1 MSRIAKD
8 PVNIPES
15 VNLTTEGKTV
25 NFKGPKGEMS
35 LDMHE
40 SIDFSIEDNMF
51 QVKWSQDEER
61 AMAGTM
67 RALVNNY
74 VKGVSEGFEK
84 KVKLNGVGYRAK
96 VQGKKITFTLG
107 FSHPVEY
114 ELPETIA
121 AAQDSQTELT
131 ISSCNKQLL
140 GQVCAEIR
148 SFRPP
153 EPYKGKGI
161 FMMVNTLQERK
172 ERKQQQDN
180 I

>member
-8 PVNIPES
+8 PVNIPDG
-15 VNLTTEGKTV
+15 VTV
-25 NFKGPKGEMS
+25 ASENNTINFKGPKGELS
-35 LDMHE
+35 LDIHE
-40 SIDFSIEDNMF
+40 SVSFAIEDNAV
-51 QVKWSQDEER
+51 QVKWSSDAEK

-67 RALVNNY
+67 RALINNY
-74 VKGVSEGFEK
+74 MIGVSEGYTK
-84 KVKLNGVGYRAK
+84 NIKLNGVGYRAN
-96 VQGKKITFTLG
+96 VQGKKIVLTLG

-161 FMMVNTLQERK
+161 FIDGEHIARK
-172 ERKQQQDN
+172 ERKKAAAG
-180 I
+180 